1 MHKKSWSVCIRNDER
16 ELMKFSQ
23 DPNPQL
29 LSERLKKYYPGANVM
44 MVYEAGFSGYWAQ
57 QRLSEQ
63 GFSCR
68 IVHAADVPQ
77 TDKDRRYKTDVV
89 DCRKLAL
96 ELTRGKLNFI
106 HIPQQSTIALRSLV
120 RSRGQL
126 IKDQTRYKNR

>member
-1 MHKKSWSVCIRNDER
+1 MLQGKTLDFSEQSIFCGIDMHKKSWSVCIRNDER

-63 GFSCR
+63 GNR
-68 IVHAADVPQ
+68 NHATA
-77 TDKDRRYKTDVV
+77 
-89 DCRKLAL
+89 
-96 ELTRGKLNFI
+96 G
-106 HIPQQSTIALRSLV
+106 HM
-120 RSRGQL
+120 G
-126 IKDQTRYKNR
+126 